1 MNSYFFI
8 LKDLVKKTLK
18 SRYASTFLGIFWAV
32 LSPVLIMIAINL
44 IFIKFLNIDFKNY
57 HIFVLCGILPWL
69 FVSSSISES
78 LYSLISNLRLLPQVR
93 FPYIC
98 FPIATALVEFVEHCL
113 ALVFLIPVFIFYNLK
128 IIKYLPLI
136 IFLLFFMAL
145 FVISLSIIFS
155 ILNIYFKDIKHFLG
169 VGLMFWFW
177 MTPIFYLPQMIP
189 ERYRCFVW
197 INPLSYFI
205 TIYRDILFYGRLS
218 NMWIWIGIVGISI
231 FSFAFSFILFNK
243 VKYDLVKRI

>member
-1 MNSYFFI
+1 MDSYFFI

-32 LSPVLIMIAINL
+32 LSPVLIMLAINL

-113 ALVFLIPVFIFYNLK
+113 ALAFLIPVFIFYNLN
-128 IIKYLPLI
+128 IIKYFPLI
-136 IFLLFFMAL
+136 IFLLFFIFL

-218 NMWIWIGIVGISI
+218 NMWIWIGIAGISI
-231 FSFAFSFILFNK
+231 FSFAFSFILSNK